1 MAKGDGCMDVTI
13 ARRRLGEILRAES
26 LQRGEFVLASG
37 KTSNY
42 YLDCRRTTL
51 HAEGAYLVGTL
62 VLDAIER
69 RSWDP
74 VAVGGLTLGA
84 DPVATAA
91 AIVSHLAGRP
101 LHAFLV
107 RKQTKDHGTRQQIER
122 VPPEGS
128 RVVLVEDVVT
138 TGGSALQAADA
149 ARAAGLDVLG
159 VVGLVDREEGGREQL
174 SAAGCELESLFT
186 ARELLAES

>member
-1 MAKGDGCMDVTI
+1 MDVTI
-13 ARRRLGEILRAES
+13 ARRRLEEILKAES
-26 LQRGEFVLASG
+26 LQRGHFVLASG

-51 HAEGAYLVGTL
+51 HAEGAHLVGTL
-62 VLDAIER
+62 VLDAIDR
-69 RSWDP
+69 RGWDP

-84 DPVATAA
+84 DPVATAT

-107 RKQTKDHGTRQQIER
+107 RKETKGHGTRQQIER

-128 RVVLVEDVVT
+128 PVVLVEDVVT
-138 TGGSALQAADA
+138 TGGSALRAAEA
-149 ARAAGLDVLG
+149 ARGAGLDVSG
-159 VVGLVDREEGGREQL
+159 VVGLVDRQEGGREQL
-174 SAAGCELESLFT
+174 EQAGYALESLFT
-186 ARELLAES
+186 ASELLGDS